1 LLLATYPSLK
11 NDEDLMKSYYFVID
25 FLEAFTNESKQM
37 MQKNQKLLREF
48 IEASKVSEVALDEFI
63 RCNSEKV

>member
-1 LLLATYPSLK
+1 
-11 NDEDLMKSYYFVID
+11 MKSYYFVID